1 MPKIILDQQ
10 EISLTEEQCVSDDI
24 LINTL
29 LPYYPSIAG
38 AEIKRDGDTIR
49 IVKTAGTKG

>member
-10 EISLTEEQCVSDDI
+10 EISLTEEQCVSDEI

-38 AEIKRDGDTIR
+38 AVIKRDDDTIR
-49 IVKTAGTKG
+49 IRQLQ

>member
-10 EISLTEEQCVSDDI
+10 EIMLTEEQCVSDEI

-29 LPYYPSIAG
+29 LPYYPSIAA
-38 AEIKRDGDTIR
+38 AEIKRDGDIIK

>member
-10 EISLTEEQCVSDDI
+10 EITLTEEQCVSDEI

-29 LPYYPSIAG
+29 LPYYPSIAA
-38 AEIKRDGDTIR
+38 AEIKRDGDTIK